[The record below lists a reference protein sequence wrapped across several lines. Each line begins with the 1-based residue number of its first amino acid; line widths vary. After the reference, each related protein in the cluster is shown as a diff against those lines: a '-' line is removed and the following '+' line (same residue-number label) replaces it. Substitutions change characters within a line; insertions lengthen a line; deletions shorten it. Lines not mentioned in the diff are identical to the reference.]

1 MVLMGVSL
9 IDLVTNLLRMDLH
22 VLNEERFLKFTLETP
37 PLTVNQPALY
47 NYIKATYVLLV
58 QEQLAISLKHQKE
71 AKKAL
76 GAEYSDLTDAER
88 KMFERGLP
96 APTEGRKY
104 EEFHHP
110 NERKG
115 DYM

>member
-1 MVLMGVSL
+1 
-9 IDLVTNLLRMDLH
+9 
-22 VLNEERFLKFTLETP
+22 
-37 PLTVNQPALY
+37 
-47 NYIKATYVLLV
+47 VLLV

-76 GAEYSDLTDAER
+76 GAEYSDLTEAEK

-96 APTEGRKY
+96 PPTEGRKY
-104 EEFHHP
+104 EEFHQP